1 MKLVIYNLIVE
12 VMSAILSAVAIG
24 GLVYIIIV

>member
-12 VMSAILSAVAIG
+12 VMSAIFSAIAIG
-24 GLVYIIIV
+24 GIVYIIIV